1 LTAQQYRSASDVLMS
16 DEFFVVP
23 NLSEEVIIGAAT
35 LQKWRIKLDFE
46 HEVVVLNPKMNT
58 KPHI

>member
-1 LTAQQYRSASDVLMS
+1 VTLEFYINDVLMS

-35 LQKWRIKLDFE
+35 LQKYRIKLDFE

-58 KPHI
+58 KPRI